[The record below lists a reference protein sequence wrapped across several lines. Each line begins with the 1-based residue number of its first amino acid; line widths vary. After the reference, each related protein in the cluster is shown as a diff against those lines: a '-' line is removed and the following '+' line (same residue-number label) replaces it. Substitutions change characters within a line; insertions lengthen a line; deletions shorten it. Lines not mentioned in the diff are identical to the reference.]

1 MKMPTV
7 FREKGYRFFFFSNEH
22 EPIHIHIEKGDKYAK
37 IDVISLELIN
47 SKNISSRELKNL
59 IKTVES
65 NREKIMEAWN
75 EYFARE

>member
-1 MKMPTV
+1 MPTV